1 MMSASKQASPNVA
14 SNSGEHL
21 EKDLTLAT
29 RSQTS
34 FSSRVPG
41 FYKWSIDQR
50 MQWLQDSFR
59 LSSEQVKGL
68 RQDHLQS
75 HTDQHQLLSIERAD
89 KMVENCVGLFSLP
102 VGLGLNFSI
111 NHKDYVI
118 PMVVEEPSVI
128 AAVSHIARLARNS
141 GGFVANSDASIMIAQ
156 IQLVECPN
164 LPQAA
169 HALEAAHD
177 QLVQIADQI
186 HPNLRARGGGVQGF
200 DVRVFDGDYP
210 MLVLHCRVDC
220 IDAMGANAV
229 NTIAEGIAP
238 EIERITGGK
247 VYLRILSNLA
257 DQRLARAQVKIAES
271 DLNLYRNNELIMTGA
286 EVAQGVIYAYQFADI
301 DPYRAATHNKGIM
314 NGIDAV
320 VIATGNDWRGVEAGA
335 HAYAAQS
342 GRYRSLT
349 KFWRDDGYLFGSIE
363 LPMAVATVGGST
375 QVHPTVKTL
384 RQVLNV
390 DGAQELAQVCAAV
403 GLAQNLG
410 ALKALATEGIQRGH
424 MSLHSRS
431 VALAVGAEA
440 HEVDRLAQA
449 LIDLG
454 QVKADVASDLLKNMR
469 LATK

>member
-1 MMSASKQASPNVA
+1 MMSASKQAKPNA
-14 SNSGEHL
+14 HSESREHNELSFNLGGYNQNSL
-21 EKDLTLAT
+21 N
-29 RSQTS
+29 
-34 FSSRVPG
+34 SRVAG

-50 MQWLQDSFR
+50 MQWLKEQCN
-59 LSSEQVKGL
+59 LSLEQVHGL
-68 RQDHLQS
+68 LQDQQETINLI
-75 HTDQHQLLSIERAD
+75 QHKLSVTHAD

-102 VGLGLNFSI
+102 IGLGLNFTI
-111 NHKDYVI
+111 NQKDYVV
-118 PMVVEEPSVI
+118 PMVVEEPSVV
-128 AAVSHIARLARNS
+128 AAVSHIARLARAN
-141 GGFVANSDASIMIAQ
+141 GGFLTSSDASIMIAQ
-156 IQLVECPN
+156 IQVVECPD
-164 LPQAA
+164 LEMAA
-169 HALEAAHD
+169 HALKTAHD
-177 QLVQIADQI
+177 ELVECADQI
-186 HPNLRARGGGVQGF
+186 HPNLRVRGGGVQGF
-200 DVRVFDGDYP
+200 DVRVLDGEHP
-210 MLVLHCRVDC
+210 MLILHCKVDC

-238 EIERITGGK
+238 KVEEITGGK

-257 DQRLARAQVKIAES
+257 DQRLARAQVKIAEA
-271 DLNLYRNNELIMTGA
+271 DLDLERDGKVLMAGA
-286 EVAQGVIYAYQFADI
+286 EVAKGIIYAYQFADI

-349 KFWRDDGYLFGSIE
+349 KFWRSEGYLFGSIE

-384 RQVLNV
+384 RQILNV
-390 DGAQELAQVCAAV
+390 DSAQELAQVCAAV

-431 VALAVGAEA
+431 VALSVGAKA
-440 HEVDRLAQA
+440 HEVDDLAQA
-449 LIDLG
+449 LVDSG
-454 QVKADVASDLLKNMR
+454 QVKADVASDLLKKMR
-469 LATK
+469 Q